1 MKRRANRLIWTGMLL
16 ASMVLS
22 APLYAQMAGGGGH
35 KGVGSG
41 GQQMSGMMRTMA
53 DEMMQMSRQ
62 MSKGDMDAAT
72 QQRMQAHMRDMAG
85 MMEKMSGMMGK
96 GMMDPD
102 MQQQMEQMHE
112 RVHDMLQ
119 QSQGGGG
126 KQ

>member
-1 MKRRANRLIWTGMLL
+1 MKRRAHRLIWTGMLL

-22 APLYAQMAGGGGH
+22 ASLYAQMA
-35 KGVGSG
+35 G

-72 QQRMQAHMRDMAG
+72 QQRMQEHMRDMG
-85 MMEKMSGMMGK
+85 NMMENMSEMMGK

-112 RVHDMLQ
+112 RVHEMLQ

>member
-1 MKRRANRLIWTGMLL
+1 MLL
-16 ASMVLS
+16 ASMTLS

-35 KGVGSG
+35 KGAGPG
-41 GQQMSGMMRTMA
+41 GQQMSGMMHTMA
-53 DEMMQMSRQ
+53 NEMMQMSRQ
-62 MSKGDMDAAT
+62 MSTGGMDAAT

-96 GMMDPD
+96 GMMMDAD

-112 RVHDMLQ
+112 RVHEMLQ
-119 QSQGGGG
+119 QSQDGGG